1 MGKRISD
8 WLRQVTNG
16 WVALSALAV
25 FLLFSA
31 LVLPGQSAV
40 SETNAGDAGSPDTS
54 LYYSAD
60 DLYHMAEMYG
70 EQGRAAYVRAR
81 YTFDVI
87 WPVVYTV
94 FLSTAI
100 SWVYGRAFAPS
111 SRWQRANL
119 APVLGALFDYLE
131 NLAASVVMVRYPNRT
146 PVIDTLAPVF
156 TLVKWVFVGGSFALL
171 LAGVVA
177 RIFSGNRERRHG

>member
-16 WVALSALAV
+16 RVALSALAV
-25 FLLFSA
+25 FLLFSV
-31 LVLPGQSAV
+31 LVLPGQSTA
-40 SETNAGDAGSPDTS
+40 SETASGNAGSPDTS

-60 DLYHMAEMYG
+60 DLYHMAEVYG

-100 SWVYGRAFAPS
+100 SWVYSRAFTPP

-131 NLAASVVMVRYPNRT
+131 NLAASVVMVRYPDRT
-146 PVIDTLAPVF
+146 PVVDTLAPVF
-156 TLVKWVFVGGSFALL
+156 TLVKWVLVGGSFVLL
-171 LAGVVA
+171 FAGAAAGVWQWSKK
-177 RIFSGNRERRHG
+177 RSKK